1 MTPRPSG
8 GHVLLFQRS
17 TLSFLPAEQNLPCL
31 FGQPLSLRTCTASNS
46 RAYEALPH
54 GEATIIW
61 KGRARLPRGMLGQGR
76 TKQDKA
82 NNLLDLEDNERWVR
96 ALPVDPNISFTTI
109 NRPAS

>member
-1 MTPRPSG
+1 
-8 GHVLLFQRS
+8 
-17 TLSFLPAEQNLPCL
+17 
-31 FGQPLSLRTCTASNS
+31 
-46 RAYEALPH
+46 
-54 GEATIIW
+54 
-61 KGRARLPRGMLGQGR
+61 MLGQGR